1 MLQLEGYVRDEMRRR
16 SDEMCSLDHRYR
28 EEWLTLQRQRRIARR
43 HALASW
49 AGERLVRTG
58 ESLRSWAARGSAEQ
72 RGSTTSISMEM

>member
-16 SDEMCSLDHRYR
+16 REETDSLECRYR
-28 EEWLTLQRQRRIARR
+28 QEWFVQQRQRRIARR

-58 ESLRSWAARGSAEQ
+58 ESLRGWAARGIAEQ
-72 RGSTTSISMEM
+72 HDSTASMSMEM